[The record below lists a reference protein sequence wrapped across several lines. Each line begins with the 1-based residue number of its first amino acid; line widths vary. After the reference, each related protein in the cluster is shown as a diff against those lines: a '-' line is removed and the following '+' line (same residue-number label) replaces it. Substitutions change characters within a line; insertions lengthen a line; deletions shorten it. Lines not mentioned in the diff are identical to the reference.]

1 MKKFLNTFAALLLS
15 LLGHSQ
21 TYVGDITLSTQDEVD
36 NFSTSYPG
44 ITYVDGNLIVLATE
58 PISDLSGLSQLSGA
72 RDLEIWASGLQGWIP
87 TNVENLTIDSY
98 GINAIDSGGILG
110 LEAFTSELA
119 NLNNLYLRFEAIENA
134 EFGVTLFENLVSV
147 DSLTIDLVASPV
159 TFPSLETINHFTYWP
174 SSIDGTNAGYIQ
186 MPEVT
191 SLNTLIIQSG
201 GAATNNSTPNFPNL
215 NHIEYCAINSLDVL
229 DGFAGLASLT
239 SIGTFETQNSYLF
252 TSLEG
257 LANIQTADVLSL
269 WGYYGEPNESIGLES
284 LQNVRR
290 LRMGTLIDVN
300 LLTLTNLQV
309 VDTLEIFS
317 SEGLNSLAGIENLT
331 INNYLRLSGTNLSI
345 CNVPSVCNF
354 LSTHTPE
361 DYFIDINNPFGCS
374 TAEEIIASCGDPANS
389 TIFGSIYF
397 DSNCN
402 GLVDNNEF
410 TISPSYVT
418 VTPANAVL
426 IGQSSFLTN
435 ITPQTTITLS
445 ATNLPSQYVIAT
457 PLTLTTPEFGGVIS
471 NQNILVCPAFDFNDL
486 RISILQ
492 LGNISPGFSSSWILQ
507 VDNLGSTNV
516 DFVPSFTFN
525 STEFIA
531 SVNALQGS
539 FENNMISWTAATISP
554 GQTLEFN
561 FNITLLPTATIL
573 GEMFSAT
580 ASVALVN
587 GTDENPSDNTA
598 LFEQEI
604 IGSYDPND
612 KMVNTPQINIEDIDP
627 SQPLDLTYRVRFQN
641 TGTAPAVNV
650 RVEDILEEDLDPS
663 TFELLSSSHM
673 VYYQIEGNQ
682 VNFFFDNIMLPDSS
696 SDPEGSIGTFFFRI
710 KSNGNHSV
718 NSSIDN
724 HVSIFFDFNE
734 PIITNVASTI
744 FYECPAISIANF
756 EGTFFLPTG
765 YSSYQWFLNNEPIEG
780 ANTHFYFPTVS
791 GNYSAQIIA
800 DYDCVVSTD
809 QIEYVVG
816 VEESQESN
824 LLVYPNP
831 SKDQLFL
838 ISDNNLLGERV
849 EMIDLSGRT
858 LWTGFINQQQLEIN
872 LANLVPGVYGI
883 RINNRVYHKVVKM

>member
-21 TYVGDITLSTQDEVD
+21 TYVGDITLSTQDQVD

-98 GINAIDSGGILG
+98 GINAIDSGSILE

-290 LRMGTLIDVN
+290 LRMGTLIDAN

-435 ITPQTTITLS
+435 IAPQTTITLS

-539 FENNMISWTAATISP
+539 FVNNMISWTAATISP

-561 FNITLLPTATIL
+561 FNITLIPTATIL
-573 GEMFSAT
+573 GEMFSAY
-580 ASVALVN
+580 ASVEVVN

-641 TGTAPAVNV
+641 TGTAPAVSV
-650 RVEDILEEDLDPS
+650 RVEDVLEEDLDPS

-710 KSNGNHSV
+710 KSNGNHVV

-724 HVSIFFDFNE
+724 QVSIFFDFNE
-734 PIITNVASTI
+734 PIITNVASTVI
-744 FYECPAISIANF
+744 FECTEVSLVLSGSTLTATEGF
-756 EGTFFLPTG
+756 EI
-765 YSSYQWFLNNEPIEG
+765 YQWSFNGNILQGLTGNTIQSPAPG
-780 ANTHFYFPTVS
+780 A
-791 GNYSAQIIA
+791 YSVYATGEF
-800 DYDCVVSTD
+800 DCSDESNVVEVISAID
-809 QIEYVVG
+809 
-816 VEESQESN
+816 EESNISFLIWPNPVNDILNIQTAYLGVVNFFDSN
-824 LLVYPNP
+824 GKLVYSVRLNGQSKVDISQLP
-831 SKDQLFL
+831 SGLYQLTGM
-838 ISDNNLLGERV
+838 DRQLGK
-849 EMIDLSGRT
+849 
-858 LWTGFINQQQLEIN
+858 F
-872 LANLVPGVYGI
+872 
-883 RINNRVYHKVVKM
+883 VKE